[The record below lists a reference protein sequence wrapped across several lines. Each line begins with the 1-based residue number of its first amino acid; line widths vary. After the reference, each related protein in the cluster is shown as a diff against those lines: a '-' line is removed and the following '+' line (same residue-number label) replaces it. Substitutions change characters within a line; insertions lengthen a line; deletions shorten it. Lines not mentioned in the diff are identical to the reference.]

1 MTVNQLVMPKQQ
13 EVGQF
18 IEKLLVGWVNQF
30 VVWTLVFVLS
40 TEAPTTYQVKLA

>member
-13 EVGQF
+13 EVSQF
-18 IEKLLVGWVNQF
+18 IQKLLVGWVNQF

-40 TEAPTTYQVKLA
+40 TEVLTTY